1 MKTHCAYWNHIV
13 KSNWQSQV
21 TQAVSTYYLQWITTL
36 DISQNSK
43 LFQHKQRKPPF
54 FFNQSAGQPSTIATK
69 KPTAN
74 PTMASPPVA
83 PEWAE
88 ACGKRNAAASQE
100 TKNKGRSELYM
111 SKVVKRPHCNKVSCM
126 WKKACKWGHV
136 IFQSTSCCINWSQL
150 ATNYHIQTIW
160 VNLPS
165 LYLFGC
171 SGSWHV
177 EKNPHPPWDMFFKL
191 RQIAPL
197 PIIDLGRFRMTIRT
211 NRDLLGSKFLP
222 KRHKKMEIHW
232 LPCPI
237 PVCNN
242 GSS

>member
-1 MKTHCAYWNHIV
+1 MDYNTRYFTIFTIVINCFNTKLDKYRETHH
-13 KSNWQSQV
+13 
-21 TQAVSTYYLQWITTL
+21 
-36 DISQNSK
+36 
-43 LFQHKQRKPPF
+43 F

-69 KPTAN
+69 KTTAN

-111 SKVVKRPHCNKVSCM
+111 SKVVKRPHCNKVSCT

-150 ATNYHIQTIW
+150 ATNYHIQTI
-160 VNLPS
+160 LGERPS
-165 LYLFGC
+165 LYHEWC

-177 EKNPHPPWDMFFKL
+177 EKNPHPPWDFFFKL

-197 PIIDLGRFRMTIRT
+197 PIIDLGRFRMTI
-211 NRDLLGSKFLP
+211 LMWFLGSKFL
-222 KRHKKMEIHW
+222 RI
-232 LPCPI
+232 LPRRISVTKDGNSLTAMP
-237 PVCNN
+237 N
-242 GSS
+242 SSQQQWKFLTFTKSPTSNVI